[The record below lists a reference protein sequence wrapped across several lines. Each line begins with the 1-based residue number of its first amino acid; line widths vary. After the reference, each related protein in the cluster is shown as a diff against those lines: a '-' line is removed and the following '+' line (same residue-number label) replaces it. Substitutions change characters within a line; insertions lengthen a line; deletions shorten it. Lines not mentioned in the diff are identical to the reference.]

1 MTRKTNKK
9 AKTAKKAKSKS
20 SRCVSTSKTR
30 KKTKKT
36 ATRKKSARSSK
47 STKSRMIK
55 GKKKRKT
62 AKKTS
67 RKRAKKVVDP
77 RVAAA
82 MKQYEEAVLLFN
94 RRSFRKAMSL
104 FEKVANGITGT
115 LAERAR
121 VHIAMCEQ
129 RIQVENSLRFRTV
142 DDHYNYAVSQINA
155 GSLDD
160 ARIHLLKAAKRDSK
174 ADHVYYALATVAALS
189 QETEDAIEYLERAIA
204 LRAENRFQARN
215 DEDFE
220 SLQDDLSFQQLVFPE
235 RFPSA
240 PGR

>member
-1 MTRKTNKK
+1 MARKTNKK
-9 AKTAKKAKSKS
+9 ATKATKAKSKS
-20 SRCVSTSKTR
+20 SRRASASKTR
-30 KKTKKT
+30 KRTKKSSP
-36 ATRKKSARSSK
+36 RKKSSRSSK
-47 STKSRMIK
+47 STKSRKVK
-55 GKKKRKT
+55 GKTKRKT
-62 AKKTS
+62 AKKAS
-67 RKRAKKVVDP
+67 RKRARKLVDP

-82 MKQYEEAVLLFN
+82 MKQYEEAVLFFN
-94 RRSFRKAMSL
+94 RGSFRKAMSL
-104 FEKVANGITGT
+104 FEKVAHGITGT

-121 VHIAMCEQ
+121 VHLAMCEQ

-142 DDHYNYAVSQINA
+142 DDHYNFAVSQINA
-155 GSLDD
+155 GSLED
-160 ARIHLLKAAKRDSK
+160 ARTHLVKAVKMDPQ
-174 ADHVYYALATVAALS
+174 ADHVLYALATVAALS